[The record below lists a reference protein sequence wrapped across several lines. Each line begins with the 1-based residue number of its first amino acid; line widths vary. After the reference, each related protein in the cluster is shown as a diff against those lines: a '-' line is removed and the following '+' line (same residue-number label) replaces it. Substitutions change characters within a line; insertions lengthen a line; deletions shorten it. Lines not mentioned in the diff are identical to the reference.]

1 MEAIFVEAKR
11 EVENSGDGATNQGLE
26 WIQKHG
32 EESLSYVVVWGT
44 GWGGLRV
51 TEWKSRL

>member
-11 EVENSGDGATNQGLE
+11 EVGNGGDGATNQGLE